1 MSTEFSNWIKLSTEK
16 INHIKIMLT
25 HTLFM
30 SCGLTIESEN
40 INVYK
45 WNPGK
50 RDKWKLVFVLINIMP
65 QMLLTKLVLN
75 PEYSLKLCMTQ
86 FLCRK

>member
-1 MSTEFSNWIKLSTEK
+1 
-16 INHIKIMLT
+16 
-25 HTLFM
+25 M
-30 SCGLTIESEN
+30 SCGLTIESEY

-45 WNPGK
+45 WNQEKGTNGNEF
-50 RDKWKLVFVLINIMP
+50 LLIINIMP

-86 FLCRK
+86 FLCRSSASRMDWGIVLIFMLN